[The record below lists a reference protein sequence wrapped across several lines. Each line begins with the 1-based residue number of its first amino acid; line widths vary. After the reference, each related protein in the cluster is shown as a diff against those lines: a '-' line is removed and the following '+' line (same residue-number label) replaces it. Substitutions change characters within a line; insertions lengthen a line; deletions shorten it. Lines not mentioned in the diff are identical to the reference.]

1 MALKGNLRD
10 VGLNQLLNLIY
21 LAHKTGALAI
31 QSETSRTEARLY
43 FKEGKLIQAAL
54 DGKAPR
60 LTDIMVKVGKLT
72 GDQAKAVQA
81 RSKVDTDKE
90 LGLLMIQNAIL
101 NQQDIIQ
108 GVKNYLL
115 ETVYQLFTWR
125 SGNFR
130 FDPNLLPPEERITV
144 AVTLDHLIIEGTRRV
159 QEWEHL
165 QDELPDLDVPLKFA
179 ERPDMNLR
187 NVSLSVEQWKVV
199 SFINS
204 RNTIR
209 QIASFLKIDEFQIR
223 RIVYGLQSAGLVDVL
238 PSPMA
243 VPGRPALATAAVG
256 AGASTSAPI
265 GRNIITRV
273 IDRLRQL

>member
-21 LAHKTGALAI
+21 LAHKTGMLSVQA
-31 QSETSRTEARLY
+31 ETSRIEARLF
-43 FKEGKLIQAAL
+43 FKEGRLIQASL
-54 DGKAPR
+54 DKQAPR
-60 LTDIMVKVGKLT
+60 LTDMMVKVGKLT
-72 GDQAKAVQA
+72 PEQARAIQA

-90 LGLLMIQNAIL
+90 LGLLMIQNGIL
-101 NQQDIIQ
+101 TQNDIIQ
-108 GVKNYLL
+108 GVKNYLV

-125 SGNFR
+125 AGNFR
-130 FDPNLLPPEERITV
+130 FDPNVLPPEERITV

-165 QDELPDLDVPLKFA
+165 QDQLPDLDVPLKFA

-223 RIVYGLQSAGLVDVL
+223 RIVYGLQTAGLVDVL
-238 PSPMA
+238 PSPVA
-243 VPGRPALATAAVG
+243 AAGAARPAMSV
-256 AGASTSAPI
+256 SPSPV
-265 GRNIITRV
+265 GRNIISRV
-273 IDRLRQL
+273 IDRLKSL

>member
-21 LAHKTGALAI
+21 LAHKTGALSV
-31 QSETSRTEARLY
+31 QSETSRADARLF
-43 FKEGKLIQAAL
+43 FKEGKLIQASL
-54 DGKAPR
+54 DKQAPR

-72 GDQAKAVQA
+72 AEQARAVQA

-90 LGLLMIQNAIL
+90 LGLLMIQNGIL
-101 NQQDIIQ
+101 TQNDIIQ

-130 FDPNLLPPEERITV
+130 FDPNILPPEERITV

-179 ERPDMNLR
+179 ERPDLNLR

-223 RIVYGLQSAGLVDVL
+223 RIVYGLQTAGLVDVL
-238 PSPMA
+238 PSPVAAAAPAGPARGAMA
-243 VPGRPALATAAVG
+243 VSPSPV
-256 AGASTSAPI
+256 
-265 GRNIITRV
+265 GRNIISRV
-273 IDRLRQL
+273 IDRLKSL

>member
-21 LAHKTGALAI
+21 LAHKTGALSV
-31 QSETSRTEARLY
+31 QSETSRADARLF
-43 FKEGKLIQAAL
+43 FKEGKLIQASL
-54 DGKAPR
+54 DKQAPR

-72 GDQAKAVQA
+72 AEQARAVQA

-90 LGLLMIQNAIL
+90 LGLLMIQNGIL
-101 NQQDIIQ
+101 TQNDIIQ

-130 FDPNLLPPEERITV
+130 FDPNILPPEERITV
-144 AVTLDHLIIEGTRRV
+144 AVTLDHLIIDGTRRV
-159 QEWEHL
+159 HEWEHL

-179 ERPDMNLR
+179 ERPDLNLR

-223 RIVYGLQSAGLVDVL
+223 RIVYGLQTAGLVDVL
-238 PSPMA
+238 PSPVAAAAPAGPARGAMA
-243 VPGRPALATAAVG
+243 VSPSPV
-256 AGASTSAPI
+256 
-265 GRNIITRV
+265 GRNIISRV
-273 IDRLRQL
+273 IDRLKSL

>member
-21 LAHKTGALAI
+21 LAHKTGALSV
-31 QSETSRTEARLY
+31 QSETSRADARLF
-43 FKEGKLIQAAL
+43 FKEGKLIQASL
-54 DGKAPR
+54 DKQTPR
-60 LTDIMVKVGKLT
+60 LTDMMVKVGKLT
-72 GDQAKAVQA
+72 SDQARAVQA
-81 RSKVDTDKE
+81 RSRVDTDKE
-90 LGLLMIQNAIL
+90 LGLLMIQNGIL
-101 NQQDIIQ
+101 TQNDIIQ

-125 SGNFR
+125 SGIFR
-130 FDPNLLPPEERITV
+130 FDPNILPPEERITV

-179 ERPDMNLR
+179 ERPDLNLR

-223 RIVYGLQSAGLVDVL
+223 RIVYGLQTAGLIDVL
-238 PSPMA
+238 PSPIAVAATAGAARPPMA
-243 VPGRPALATAAVG
+243 VSPSPV
-256 AGASTSAPI
+256 
-265 GRNIITRV
+265 GRNIISRV
-273 IDRLRQL
+273 IDRLKSL

>member
-21 LAHKTGALAI
+21 LAHKTGALSV
-31 QSETSRTEARLY
+31 QSETSRADARLF
-43 FKEGKLIQAAL
+43 FKEGKLIQASL
-54 DGKAPR
+54 DKQAPR

-72 GDQAKAVQA
+72 AEQARAVQA

-90 LGLLMIQNAIL
+90 LGLLMIQNGIL
-101 NQQDIIQ
+101 TQNDIIQ

-130 FDPNLLPPEERITV
+130 FDPNILPPEERITV

-179 ERPDMNLR
+179 ERPDLNLR

-223 RIVYGLQSAGLVDVL
+223 RIVYGLQTAGLVDVL
-238 PSPMA
+238 PSPVAAAAPAGPARGTMA
-243 VPGRPALATAAVG
+243 VSPSPV
-256 AGASTSAPI
+256 
-265 GRNIITRV
+265 GRNIISRV
-273 IDRLRQL
+273 IDRLKSL